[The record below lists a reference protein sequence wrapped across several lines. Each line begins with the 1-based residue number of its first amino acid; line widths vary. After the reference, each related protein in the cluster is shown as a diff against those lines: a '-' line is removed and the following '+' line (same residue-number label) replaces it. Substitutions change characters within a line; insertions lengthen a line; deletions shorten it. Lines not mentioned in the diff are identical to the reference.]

1 MQARIDFS
9 WLLLRLGSMR
19 WRIVL
24 GLACVSVAS
33 LVATIDP
40 LLMRALIDRALP
52 QRDLRWALEL
62 AGAIGLCYIGRSA
75 LSAAGSMVNFSIAQ
89 RCVRDLR
96 VELLDQINRLSAD
109 YHEQTPT
116 GEKLTRIEHD
126 VDEIANLGADTANQ
140 SVRAILFFALNL
152 AMMAKLNL
160 LMTLTILPLMPLFAV
175 VQRSFSVLL
184 KTRAEDTRSK
194 VGLATSILTEHLAA
208 VPQIQFLGAEAASAQ
223 RAVTAWDA
231 MLRTQRI
238 QRRTQIAFS
247 LSIGAILAASI
258 FVVLAFGSVKVLAGA
273 LTIGGLVAFYT
284 YGTRVFEPVS
294 SAMDL
299 YARLQSVGASIRRVR
314 EVLDLEPTVKDS
326 GMRRLESAHLSE
338 GFNIQDVSYSYGKK
352 GALSNI
358 TLKIDAGECVAIVGP
373 SGAGKSTLVRLLVR
387 AADPGSGSIRLEGRP
402 LTDYTLASLRSA
414 VCYVPQHPVL
424 FQGSV
429 RENLLYANPQANAD
443 EMFRAIQAVQL
454 ESVLDNL
461 PQGLDT
467 PLGPGA
473 VSLSGGERQRLALAR
488 SLLRKSAVLAL
499 DEATSALDALT
510 ERMVLRSLAQ
520 FRAQQT
526 MIVVSHRIKSLA
538 WANRFV
544 LVDQGK
550 IAAVGTH
557 PVLYAQSALYRAL
570 FDASAQDMI
579 MPFKL
584 EREDQVKDAD
594 SAEHKSDVPL

>member
-1 MQARIDFS
+1 VQARNDFS

>member
-1 MQARIDFS
+1 M
-9 WLLLRLGSMR
+9 
-19 WRIVL
+19 
-24 GLACVSVAS
+24 
-33 LVATIDP
+33 
-40 LLMRALIDRALP
+40 
-52 QRDLRWALEL
+52 
-62 AGAIGLCYIGRSA
+62 
-75 LSAAGSMVNFSIAQ
+75 
-89 RCVRDLR
+89 
-96 VELLDQINRLSAD
+96 
-109 YHEQTPT
+109 
-116 GEKLTRIEHD
+116 
-126 VDEIANLGADTANQ
+126 
-140 SVRAILFFALNL
+140 
-152 AMMAKLNL
+152 
-160 LMTLTILPLMPLFAV
+160 

-557 PVLYAQSALYRAL
+557 SVLYAQSALYRAL

>member
-1 MQARIDFS
+1 
-9 WLLLRLGSMR
+9 MR

>member
-1 MQARIDFS
+1 MQARNDFS

-258 FVVLAFGSVKVLAGA
+258 FVVLAFGSVKVLAGV

>member
-1 MQARIDFS
+1 
-9 WLLLRLGSMR
+9 MR

-454 ESVLDNL
+454 ESALDNL

>member
-1 MQARIDFS
+1 
-9 WLLLRLGSMR
+9 
-19 WRIVL
+19 
-24 GLACVSVAS
+24 
-33 LVATIDP
+33 
-40 LLMRALIDRALP
+40 
-52 QRDLRWALEL
+52 
-62 AGAIGLCYIGRSA
+62 
-75 LSAAGSMVNFSIAQ
+75 
-89 RCVRDLR
+89 
-96 VELLDQINRLSAD
+96 
-109 YHEQTPT
+109 
-116 GEKLTRIEHD
+116 
-126 VDEIANLGADTANQ
+126 
-140 SVRAILFFALNL
+140 
-152 AMMAKLNL
+152 
-160 LMTLTILPLMPLFAV
+160 
-175 VQRSFSVLL
+175 
-184 KTRAEDTRSK
+184 
-194 VGLATSILTEHLAA
+194 
-208 VPQIQFLGAEAASAQ
+208 
-223 RAVTAWDA
+223 
-231 MLRTQRI
+231 
-238 QRRTQIAFS
+238 
-247 LSIGAILAASI
+247 
-258 FVVLAFGSVKVLAGA
+258 
-273 LTIGGLVAFYT
+273 
-284 YGTRVFEPVS
+284 
-294 SAMDL
+294 
-299 YARLQSVGASIRRVR
+299 
-314 EVLDLEPTVKDS
+314 
-326 GMRRLESAHLSE
+326 
-338 GFNIQDVSYSYGKK
+338 
-352 GALSNI
+352 
-358 TLKIDAGECVAIVGP
+358 
-373 SGAGKSTLVRLLVR
+373 VR

>member
-1 MQARIDFS
+1 
-9 WLLLRLGSMR
+9 MR

-75 LSAAGSMVNFSIAQ
+75 LSAAGSLVNFSIAQ

-454 ESVLDNL
+454 ESALDNL